1 MNNSLTINNNA
12 MAIPVITDDLNSYMS
27 KIANI
32 DLLSVEQ
39 EQSLARR
46 LRDNED
52 LDAARQL
59 VMSQLRFVVHIART
73 YKGYGL
79 PMADLIQEGNIGL
92 MKAVKRFDPDVGVRL
107 ISFAVHWIRAEIHEF
122 VIKNWRI
129 VKVATTKSQRKLFF
143 KLRSAK
149 KQLNWF
155 NQEEVAAVAADLGVD
170 EKVVTEMESRMH
182 GHDSAF
188 DAPASSNE
196 DRVSLSPSD
205 TLYQEQDDPSVILE
219 REDGRNNS
227 HDGLAAGM
235 DILDDRSRAILQ
247 RRWLEEEKSTLHEL
261 ADYADLVATLRAS
274 SRRTSSNSQA
284 LKAATRSS
292 TAASFNVT
300 T

>member
-1 MNNSLTINNNA
+1 MSNALSISNSA
-12 MAIPVITDDLNSYMS
+12 VAIPVITDDLNSYMS

-39 EQSLARR
+39 EQTLARR
-46 LRDNED
+46 LRESED

-59 VMSQLRFVVHIART
+59 VMSQLRFVVHIARS

-155 NQEEVAAVAADLGVD
+155 SEDEVAAVAEDLGVD
-170 EKVVTEMESRMH
+170 KKVVVEMESRMH

-188 DAPASSNE
+188 DAPVGASE
-196 DRVSLSPSD
+196 ERMSLSPSD
-205 TLYQEQDDPSVILE
+205 TLYQEQDDPSMILE
-219 REDGRNNS
+219 REDGRSNS
-227 HDGLAAGM
+227 HDGLAAGL

-247 RRWLEEEKSTLHEL
+247 RRWLEDEKSTLHEL
-261 ADYADLVATLRAS
+261 ADEYDVSAERI
-274 SRRTSSNSQA
+274 RQIE
-284 LKAATRSS
+284 KAAMKKIKSHLL
-292 TAASFNVT
+292 AA
-300 T
+300 

>member
-1 MNNSLTINNNA
+1 
-12 MAIPVITDDLNSYMS
+12 MAIPVIADDLNSYMS
-27 KIANI
+27 KIASI
-32 DLLSVEQ
+32 DLLSVEE
-39 EQSLARR
+39 EQSLARK
-46 LRDNED
+46 LRNNED

-155 NQEEVAAVAADLGVD
+155 SQDEVAAVAEDLGVD
-170 EKVVTEMESRMH
+170 EKVVVEMESRMH

-188 DAPASSNE
+188 DAPLGSSE
-196 DRVSLSPSD
+196 DRISLAPSD
-205 TLYQEQDDPSVILE
+205 TLYQEQDDPSMILE
-219 REDGRNNS
+219 REDGRSNS
-227 HDGLAAGM
+227 HDGLAAGL
-235 DILDDRSRAILQ
+235 DILDDRSRTILQ
-247 RRWLEEEKSTLHEL
+247 RRWLEEDKSTLHEL
-261 ADYADLVATLRAS
+261 ADEYGVSAERI
-274 SRRTSSNSQA
+274 RQIE
-284 LKAATRSS
+284 KAAMKKIKTHLM
-292 TAASFNVT
+292 AA
-300 T
+300 

>member
-1 MNNSLTINNNA
+1 MSNALTINSNA
-12 MAIPVITDDLNSYMS
+12 MAIPVIADDLNSYMS
-27 KIANI
+27 KIASI
-32 DLLSVEQ
+32 DLLSVEE
-39 EQSLARR
+39 EQSLARK
-46 LRDNED
+46 LRNNED

-155 NQEEVAAVAADLGVD
+155 SQDEVAAVAEDLGVD
-170 EKVVTEMESRMH
+170 EKVVVEMESRMH

-188 DAPASSNE
+188 DAPLGSSE
-196 DRVSLSPSD
+196 DRISLAPSD
-205 TLYQEQDDPSVILE
+205 TLYQEQDDPSMILE
-219 REDGRNNS
+219 REDGRSNS
-227 HDGLAAGM
+227 HDGLAAGL
-235 DILDDRSRAILQ
+235 DILDDRSRTILQ
-247 RRWLEEEKSTLHEL
+247 RRWLEEDKSTLHEL
-261 ADYADLVATLRAS
+261 ADEYGVSAERI
-274 SRRTSSNSQA
+274 RQIE
-284 LKAATRSS
+284 KAAMKKIKTHLM
-292 TAASFNVT
+292 AA
-300 T
+300 

>member
-1 MNNSLTINNNA
+1 MSNSLTINKNA

-52 LDAARQL
+52 LEAARQL
-59 VMSQLRFVVHIART
+59 VMSQLRFVAHIARS

-155 NQEEVAAVAADLGVD
+155 SQEEVAAVAEDLGVD
-170 EKVVTEMESRMH
+170 EKVVVEMESRMH

-188 DAPASSNE
+188 DAPVGSSE
-196 DRVSLSPSD
+196 DRISLAPSD
-205 TLYQEQDDPSVILE
+205 TLYQEQDDPSIILE
-219 REDGRNNS
+219 REDGRSNS
-227 HDGLAAGM
+227 HDGLAAGL
-235 DILDDRSRAILQ
+235 DILDDRSRVILQ
-247 RRWLEEEKSTLHEL
+247 RRWLEDEKSTLHEL
-261 ADYADLVATLRAS
+261 ADEYGVSAERI
-274 SRRTSSNSQA
+274 RQIE
-284 LKAATRSS
+284 KAAMKKIKTHLM
-292 TAASFNVT
+292 AA
-300 T
+300 

>member
-1 MNNSLTINNNA
+1 MSNALTMNSNA
-12 MAIPVITDDLNSYMS
+12 MAIPVIADDLNSYMS
-27 KIANI
+27 KIASI
-32 DLLSVEQ
+32 DLLSVEE
-39 EQSLARR
+39 EQSLARK
-46 LRDNED
+46 LRNNED

-59 VMSQLRFVVHIART
+59 VMSQLRFVVHIAKT

-155 NQEEVAAVAADLGVD
+155 SQDEVAAVAEDLGVD
-170 EKVVTEMESRMH
+170 KKVVVEMESRMH

-188 DAPASSNE
+188 DAPLGSSE
-196 DRVSLSPSD
+196 DRTSLAPSD
-205 TLYQEQDDPSVILE
+205 TLYQEQDDPSMILE
-219 REDGRNNS
+219 REDGRSNS

-235 DILDDRSRAILQ
+235 DILDDRSRTILQ
-247 RRWLEEEKSTLHEL
+247 RRWLEEDKSTLHEL
-261 ADYADLVATLRAS
+261 ADEYGVSAERI
-274 SRRTSSNSQA
+274 RQIE
-284 LKAATRSS
+284 KAAMKKIKTHLM
-292 TAASFNVT
+292 AA
-300 T
+300 